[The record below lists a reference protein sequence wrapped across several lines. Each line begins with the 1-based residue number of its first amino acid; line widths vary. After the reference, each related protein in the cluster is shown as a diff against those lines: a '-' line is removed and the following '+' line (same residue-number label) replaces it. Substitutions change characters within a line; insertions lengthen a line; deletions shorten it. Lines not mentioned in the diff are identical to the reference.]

1 MLVIGYGVIGKS
13 HEASALHTELHA
25 IRESWVWEKYSS
37 LKKSTSIG
45 SPMVSSG
52 DIHTSN
58 TILTEMVIF
67 RNTSLCI
74 YMYTC
79 NSN

>member
-1 MLVIGYGVIGKS
+1 MVIGYRVIGKS
-13 HEASALHTELHA
+13 HEASTLHTELHA
-25 IRESWVWEKYSS
+25 SKESWEWEKYSS
-37 LKKSTSIG
+37 LKKSISIG

-58 TILTEMVIF
+58 TILTERVIF

-74 YMYTC
+74 YTYTC
-79 NSN
+79 KSN